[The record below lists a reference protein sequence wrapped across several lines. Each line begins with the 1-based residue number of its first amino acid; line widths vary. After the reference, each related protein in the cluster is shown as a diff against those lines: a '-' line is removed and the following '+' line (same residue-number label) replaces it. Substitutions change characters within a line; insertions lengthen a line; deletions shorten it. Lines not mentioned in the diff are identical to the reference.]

1 MIKKQKQILHII
13 FLKITLTTQYY
24 AEFQL
29 TSLLCDNYQNSV
41 NFFFYFIPI
50 LLHLIHI
57 QSSKFGGKIS
67 QFDRKVLATW
77 EDSMLHESI
86 LTQL

>member
-29 TSLLCDNYQNSV
+29 TSSLCDNYQNSV
-41 NFFFYFIPI
+41 NFFLFYSNS
-50 LLHLIHI
+50 LT
-57 QSSKFGGKIS
+57 SNTYSKSGGKTS
-67 QFDRKVLATW
+67 QFDRKVLATL